1 MKRLAAYIKRRRA
14 QYNPTAREQ
23 WLFLI
28 GLIAFGLV
36 GIAFPAFP
44 LGWLYLNA
52 ALTILLSAL
61 LLIPHELSHALV
73 ARLLG
78 LRVCAIILGTGKL
91 LWCGRAFGVPV
102 QVRAVPVAGMV
113 TFSLAS
119 SRLMRLRRFFTYL
132 AGPAANGVLLV
143 VVLVLVPGHRL
154 YPLDRPPTPLNELG
168 AKWLPDRLLVEFDFV
183 LANAVLLVGN
193 LWPRILSIGGMRL
206 ESDGLALLYSWR
218 WRSAE
223 AEPSGN
229 LRKGAGAFVI
239 APLLVLCANRKP
251 ARPPG
256 GLTPATASPGR
267 RS

>member
-1 MKRLAAYIKRRRA
+1 MRRVAAYIKRFRV
-14 QYNPTAREQ
+14 QHNPTAREQ
-23 WLFLI
+23 WVFLL

-52 ALTILLSAL
+52 ALTIILGAL

-78 LRVCAIILGTGKL
+78 LRVCAILLGTGKL
-91 LWCGRAFGVPV
+91 LWCGRVFGVPV
-102 QVRAVPVAGMV
+102 QVRAVPVAGIV
-113 TFSLAS
+113 TFSLTK

-132 AGPAANGVLLV
+132 AGPAANGVLLA

-193 LWPRILSIGGMRL
+193 LWPRIISIGGMRL
-206 ESDGLALLYSWR
+206 ESDGLALLRSCR
-218 WRSAE
+218 WRKPRAG
-223 AEPSGN
+223 PGN
-229 LRKGAGAFVI
+229 
-239 APLLVLCANRKP
+239 
-251 ARPPG
+251 
-256 GLTPATASPGR
+256 
-267 RS
+267 